1 MIQQYNTFTSTTQ
14 HIHTSTIV
22 TSKLGSKLFFS
33 ITSKLGIGNV
43 EGIQMESL
51 TYTHLKYDY
60 LKYDLSLFVRRQEIQ
75 KVENNKTKKR

>member
-22 TSKLGSKLFFS
+22 TSKLGIKLFFS

-51 TYTHLKYDY
+51 TYTGHKIMLLFKYTMY
-60 LKYDLSLFVRRQEIQ
+60 KIHPY
-75 KVENNKTKKR
+75 

>member
-1 MIQQYNTFTSTTQ
+1 MIQQYSTFTSTTQYTFTSTTQ

-43 EGIQMESL
+43 EGIQMESF
-51 TYTHLKYDY
+51 TNGSQNY
-60 LKYDLSLFVRRQEIQ
+60 VI
-75 KVENNKTKKR
+75 V